1 MNNKESRVSEILYI
15 LLTRLKELG
24 MSAKIGDRPQIY
36 LKLNLYYYF
45 HLLIMIRMLV
55 CYLV

>member
-24 MSAKIGDRPQIY
+24 MSAKIGDRARFI
-36 LKLNLYYYF
+36 LNLIYATIF
-45 HLLIMIRMLV
+45 IF
-55 CYLV
+55 

>member
-45 HLLIMIRMLV
+45 IF
-55 CYLV
+55 

>member
-24 MSAKIGDRPQIY
+24 MSPKIGDRPRLI
-36 LKLNLYYYF
+36 LNLIYTTIF
-45 HLLIMIRMLV
+45 IF
-55 CYLV
+55 